1 MTEPIPTILMLPQHG
16 HTPVEQWVAEG
27 RLAACLDLV
36 ARLNACGCYDP
47 IVAIVEDPED
57 ERALFQHGVD
67 LQQRAEETFHFGRV
81 LTRCLRKNSFERF
94 AYFGGASAPLL
105 LEADLK
111 RLSDQLNHA
120 DEPLVITNNLYS
132 SDWFLCNLIS
142 QIGTYEERL
151 PSDNPFGWVISQEAG
166 IRVQREPPSA
176 ATRLDIDT
184 PMDFAMLIGHPAVGH
199 HLGDFLE
206 RLPDELKE
214 RVEKIKQ
221 IIATPAQTLVVIG
234 RASAHLWQ
242 QLEEQTQIW
251 IRLFVEERGMV
262 ASRRVARNEVRSLI
276 ALLIRMLG
284 PKVFVEELVKIS
296 DAVLWDTRVWMAAQV
311 GWPSAAERFAF
322 DLGRTDEL
330 ENKDLRELSD
340 AIKRAGIPIL
350 AGGYGVVAGG
360 LYALLESMEV
370 G

>member
-1 MTEPIPTILMLPQHG
+1 MSKPIPTILMLPEHG
-16 HTPVEQWVAEG
+16 STPVEQWVAEG

-36 ARLNACGCYDP
+36 TRLKACGRYEP
-47 IVAIVEDPED
+47 IIAIVEDPED
-57 ERALFQHGVD
+57 ESALLQHGIK
-67 LQQRAEETFHFGRV
+67 LQQRNEEPFHFGRV
-81 LTRCLRKNSFERF
+81 LSGCLRENEFKRF

-105 LEADLK
+105 LEAGLK
-111 RLSDQLNHA
+111 RLSDQLNHT
-120 DEPLVITNNLYS
+120 DTPLAVTNNLYS
-132 SDWFLCNLIS
+132 SDWFLCNRVS
-142 QIGTYEERL
+142 QIGTFEERL
-151 PSDNPFGWVISQEAG
+151 PSDNPFGWVLSQEAS
-166 IRVQREPPSA
+166 IRVQSEPPSA

-184 PMDFAMLIGHPAVGH
+184 PMDFAMLVGHPAVGH

-214 RVEKIKQ
+214 RVEKIKR

-276 ALLIRMLG
+276 ALLIRTLG
-284 PKVFVEELVKIS
+284 PQVFMEELEKIS

-322 DLGRTDEL
+322 DVGRTNEL
-330 ENKDLRELSD
+330 ENKDLRELSE
-340 AIKRAGIPIL
+340 AIQRAGIPIL

-360 LYALLESMEV
+360 LYALLESMEA